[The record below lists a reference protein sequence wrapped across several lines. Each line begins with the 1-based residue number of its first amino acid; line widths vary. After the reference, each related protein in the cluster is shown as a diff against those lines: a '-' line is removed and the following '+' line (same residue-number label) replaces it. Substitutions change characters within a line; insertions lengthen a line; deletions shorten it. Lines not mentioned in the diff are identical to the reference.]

1 MNCKS
6 EDKEVVL
13 FLTLF
18 LGRLYLRALH
28 HSTTCGAIQT
38 KVKFGHLVFGSN
50 AASGAQSGADQH
62 VAARFRWERGSS

>member
-28 HSTTCGAIQT
+28 HSTTCGAIQSE
-38 KVKFGHLVFGSN
+38 VKFGHLVFG
-50 AASGAQSGADQH
+50 H
-62 VAARFRWERGSS
+62 LILT

>member
-28 HSTTCGAIQT
+28 HTTTRGAIQSE
-38 KVKFGHLVFGSN
+38 VKFGHSVFG
-50 AASGAQSGADQH
+50 H
-62 VAARFRWERGSS
+62 LILT